1 MIKHTEINSDL
12 RGYILIVVALAGM
25 SGILLDSWLPVNPIY
40 STYWRCYSACLCH
53 FVLARKQ
60 MEARLYWSYS
70 GSCLEHGVLQSLHL
84 PVIHNR

>member
-25 SGILLDSWLPVNPIY
+25 SGILLDFWSPVNPIY
-40 STYWRCYSACLCH
+40 STYWRCYSPCLCH

-60 MEARLYWSYS
+60 MEARLYHHTLALAWSMAF
-70 GSCLEHGVLQSLHL
+70 C
-84 PVIHNR
+84 NRFTCQ